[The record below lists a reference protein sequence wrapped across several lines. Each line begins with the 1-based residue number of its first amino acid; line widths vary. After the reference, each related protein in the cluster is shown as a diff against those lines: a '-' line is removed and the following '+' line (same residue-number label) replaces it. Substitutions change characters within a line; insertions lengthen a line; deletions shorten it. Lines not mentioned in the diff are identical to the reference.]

1 MSSNPAEI
9 DDEALVRACVA
20 GDDAAWDLLLRR
32 YRRLI
37 FSIPLTFR
45 MSVDE
50 AEEILQVVAFKLFR
64 HIGSLRSAGSLGAW
78 IAVTTRNAC
87 QTALRSG
94 KRWRS
99 LDDETI
105 EEPSEAPPDLPAELH
120 EVSCEHTLALAL
132 ERMDPTCQTLLG
144 ALYLDDPPKTY
155 DAISEIMDRPIGSL
169 GPTRARCLDKL
180 RRIYDDLGGEEP

>member
-1 MSSNPAEI
+1 MSSSSAKI
-9 DDEALVRACVA
+9 DDEALVRACVE
-20 GDDAAWDLLLRR
+20 GDDAAWGLLLQR

-37 FSIPLTFR
+37 FSIPLTYR

-50 AEEILQVVAFKLFR
+50 AEEVLQVVALKLFR

-78 IAVTTRNAC
+78 IAVTTRNTC
-87 QTALRSG
+87 QTALRTG

-99 LDDETI
+99 LDDEVT
-105 EEPSEAPPDLPAELH
+105 EEPGEAPPDLAADLH
-120 EVSCEHTLALAL
+120 EVACEHTLSLAF
-132 ERMDPTCQTLLG
+132 EQMDPTCQTLLG

-155 DAISEIMDRPIGSL
+155 ETISQIMDRPIGSL